1 MRLGNV
7 SAMSFR
13 RRKSSRSK
21 QRAEKGRKAE
31 RIDAPQK
38 DHVNMSTEERLVQR
52 LQRMEL
58 PKPPPGVRERSL
70 SRYKDWLNGQQGRN
84 RWRDD

>member
-1 MRLGNV
+1 MGLR
-7 SAMSFR
+7 R
-13 RRKSSRSK
+13 RRKSGDAG
-21 QRAEKGRKAE
+21 AESARKTE

-38 DHVNMSTEERLVQR
+38 DHVHMSTEERLVNR

-70 SRYKDWLNGQQGRN
+70 ERYKEWLDAQQGGRN
-84 RWRDD
+84 RFRD

>member
-1 MRLGNV
+1 
-7 SAMSFR
+7 MSFR
-13 RRKSSRSK
+13 RRRKTSGSK
-21 QRAEKGRKAE
+21 PAQDRGRKAE
-31 RIDAPQK
+31 RVDAPAK
-38 DHVNMSTEERLVQR
+38 DHVNPSTEERLVQR

-70 SRYKDWLNGQQGRN
+70 ERYKDWLNSQQSRN